1 MAIDAKDEVVG
12 EELQRIGGI
21 SNTHFS
27 HELLYI
33 TAMLLSLSSDFKS
46 SIYCAI
52 PTNILCEW
60 CMGKLVD
67 MGNVPFLSR
76 FWKKQGKV
84 TNK

>member
-12 EELQRIGGI
+12 ELQRIGGI

-33 TAMLLSLSSDFKS
+33 TAMLLSLSFDFKS
-46 SIYCAI
+46 SVYCAI
-52 PTNILCEW
+52 STNILCEW

-76 FWKKQGKV
+76 LWKKQQGKV